1 MARTNCRMEPRSIPT
16 RQTVRMVRAVVR
28 ELRLPHKVRRKRGA
42 RQRAVLEDLRD
53 ESVTAV
59 YSAAGRHHP
68 LDGRRPSC
76 WLGGFQAIAHL
87 GVASGRL
94 PYDPGSNVL
103 SRRQPRS
110 NGFFGHGS
118 SGAAIRAN
126 SGLESNDLNEFP
138 RELDDHAAI

>member
-1 MARTNCRMEPRSIPT
+1 
-16 RQTVRMVRAVVR
+16 MVRAAIPP
-28 ELRLPHKVRRKRGA
+28 LRLLLKVRHKRGT
-42 RQRAVLEDLRD
+42 RQRAVRGDLRD

-87 GVASGRL
+87 GVAAGRL
-94 PYDPGSNVL
+94 PYDPGANVL

-118 SGAAIRAN
+118 SGAPIRTD
-126 SGLESNDLNEFP
+126 SWLESDDLHEFL
-138 RELDDHAAI
+138 RKLD

>member
-1 MARTNCRMEPRSIPT
+1 MARTNCRMGPRSIPA
-16 RQTVRMVRAVVR
+16 RQTVRMARAVVLH
-28 ELRLPHKVRRKRGA
+28 LRLPLKVPHKRGA
-42 RQRAVLEDLRD
+42 RRKAVREDLRD
-53 ESVTAV
+53 ESVAAV
-59 YSAAGRHHP
+59 HSAAGRYHP

-126 SGLESNDLNEFP
+126 SGLESNDLNEFL